1 MDGASFVYR
10 RIRSPESNFSMAG
23 SSTTNKS
30 TSVKRAKTKTG
41 IKSRARVREHG
52 EVFTEQREVKAMC
65 NLCEPDLSDITKK
78 VLEPG
83 CGTGNF
89 LVEILER
96 RIRNEKHKKDPYKIL
111 IAVSN
116 LYGIDI
122 ALDNLEE
129 ARTRLRNIV
138 FDYLGSSHVSGDFL
152 LALDTIL
159 KTNIIYGDLL
169 NGRKDIFL
177 VNWVPIGEA
186 GFELEKWSFAE
197 IEQGRKRVVKA
208 EAVSRLPEAVQS
220 LFEKKPPDKSSST
233 RKPRQKPKE
242 EPVEQLPIFKLL
254 GDNK

>member
-1 MDGASFVYR
+1 
-10 RIRSPESNFSMAG
+10 MAG

-41 IKSRARVREHG
+41 IKSRARVRERG

-89 LVEILER
+89 LVEILKR
-96 RIRNEKHKKDPYKIL
+96 RLKNTGKDHYKIL

-129 ARTRLRNIV
+129 TRARLRNLV
-138 FDYLGSSHVSGDFL
+138 FDHLKKSHSSGDFL
-152 LALDTIL
+152 LALDAIL
-159 KTNIIYGDLL
+159 KTNITYGDLL
-169 NGRKDIFL
+169 DGRKEIFL
-177 VNWVPIGEA
+177 INWTPVGDS

-197 IEQGRKRVVKA
+197 IEQGRKKIIKTERV
-208 EAVSRLPEAVQS
+208 SGLSEAVQS
-220 LFEKKPPDKSSST
+220 LLEKKPPDKSSLA
-233 RKPRQKPKE
+233 RKARQKPPE
-242 EPVEQLPIFKLL
+242 EPVDDLPIFKLL
-254 GDNK
+254 GVENERI

>member
-1 MDGASFVYR
+1 
-10 RIRSPESNFSMAG
+10 MAG

-30 TSVKRAKTKTG
+30 TSASRAKTKTG
-41 IKSRARVREHG
+41 IKSRARVRERG

-89 LVEILER
+89 LVEILKR
-96 RIRNEKHKKDPYKIL
+96 RLKNTNKDPYKVL

-129 ARTRLRNIV
+129 TRTRLRNTV
-138 FDYLGSSHVSGDFL
+138 FDYLKNKPSSGDFL
-152 LALDTIL
+152 LALDAIL
-159 KTNIIYGDLL
+159 KTNIVYGDLL
-169 NGRKDIFL
+169 EGRKNIFL
-177 VNWVPIGEA
+177 INWTPVGKC

-197 IEQGRKRVVKA
+197 IEQGRKKARKA
-208 EAVSRLPEAVQS
+208 EELSRLPEALQS
-220 LFEKKPPDKSSST
+220 LFEKKPPDKSSPT
-233 RKPRQKPKE
+233 RKARQKARE
-242 EPVEQLPIFKLL
+242 TSLNELPIFKLL
-254 GDNK
+254 GVDK